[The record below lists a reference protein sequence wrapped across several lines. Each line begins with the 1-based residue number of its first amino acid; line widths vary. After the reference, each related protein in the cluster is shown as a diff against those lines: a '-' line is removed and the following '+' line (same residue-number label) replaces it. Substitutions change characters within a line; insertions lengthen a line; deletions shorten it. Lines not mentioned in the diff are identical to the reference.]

1 MNLKQK
7 TAFFQMILKHPNIL
21 NNEFITV
28 NGNSMY
34 PSLVDGQK
42 VRINTSNISIKKGDI
57 IVYRYFYDH
66 LTIHRVIK
74 IILNNGNKYYV
85 TKGDNNPMI
94 DDYIINDNHI
104 IGTIIG

>member
-42 VRINTSNISIKKGDI
+42 VRINTSNISIK
-57 IVYRYFYDH
+57 
-66 LTIHRVIK
+66 T
-74 IILNNGNKYYV
+74 
-85 TKGDNNPMI
+85 
-94 DDYIINDNHI
+94 
-104 IGTIIG
+104 GTL

>member
-42 VRINTSNISIKKGDI
+42 VRIDI
-57 IVYRYFYDH
+57 IYIMIN
-66 LTIHRVIK
+66 LTR
-74 IILNNGNKYYV
+74 NYE
-85 TKGDNNPMI
+85 
-94 DDYIINDNHI
+94 
-104 IGTIIG
+104 

>member
-7 TAFFQMILKHPNIL
+7 TAFFQMILKYPNIL

-57 IVYRYFYDH
+57 IDVGYIAGC
-66 LTIHRVIK
+66 L
-74 IILNNGNKYYV
+74 LGGMNKYQ
-85 TKGDNNPMI
+85 I
-94 DDYIINDNHI
+94 ADYRNFTAFTTILQLRNDKTRREIIVKI
-104 IGTIIG
+104 